1 MKSETGNPFAKAQ
14 KVAVETLRLVCKR
27 LTGLIPVMMLA
38 FVSCDKEDDAADFCT
53 LCREGKFDETLRTV
67 NDTLDDLLADTDGL
81 YDAEKLSIITN
92 SLMQYPCIRKASVFG
107 INSNISPE
115 IHRFIPIPVENED
128 GTPTGANMYLSEIVI
143 EFDDYMFKN
152 NNNKFYSLPD
162 KILQISM
169 QEPWEVDGFIDFNY
183 KTYSNSNSDPAK
195 AILGKWEKI
204 ACGFNGKIDSDCK
217 NFRPPG
223 SYLEFLPNGTWRY
236 YHPIGGNF
244 MLGIYTV
251 GKSSIVAYQV
261 FTNCIV
267 SYGQCETYR
276 FFNKD
281 KLEFKSCVP
290 VWENDFYDDIK
301 PNYNIY
307 QRKN

>member
-1 MKSETGNPFAKAQ
+1 MKSKIENTFAKVQ
-14 KVAVETLRLVCKR
+14 KVAVETLRFACKQ
-27 LTGLIPVMMLA
+27 LIGLIPVMMLA
-38 FVSCDKEDDAADFCT
+38 FWACEKEDTEDFC
-53 LCREGKFDETLRTV
+53 LSCNEMLPVINETLDYL
-67 NDTLDDLLADTDGL
+67 NADTDDRSDESKLKSLAGSL
-81 YDAEKLSIITN
+81 LSIPAVRTAYVYGIESN
-92 SLMQYPCIRKASVFG
+92 VGSK
-107 INSNISPE
+107 INSASRPSNYGYTLIDFNP
-115 IHRFIPIPVENED
+115 FV
-128 GTPTGANMYLSEIVI
+128 SEIAI
-143 EFDDYMFKN
+143 EFEDRKI
-152 NNNKFYSLPD
+152 PQ

-195 AILGKWEKI
+195 AILGKWGKI

-236 YHPIGGNF
+236 YHPIGGDF
-244 MLGIYTV
+244 MLGFYTV

-301 PNYNIY
+301 PNYYIY